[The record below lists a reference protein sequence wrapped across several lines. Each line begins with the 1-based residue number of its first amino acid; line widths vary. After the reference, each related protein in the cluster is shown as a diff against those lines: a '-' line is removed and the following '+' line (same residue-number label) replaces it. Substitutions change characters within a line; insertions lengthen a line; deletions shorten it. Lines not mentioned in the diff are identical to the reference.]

1 MSTTTVFQTIA
12 WSYTVTHACTHS
24 ILLSDVMKMMLVD
37 DDDVIGGDVGC
48 DVLEDYSSTLYAIQ
62 VHLPEHFHA
71 NLAELKPIYIDRLIV
86 ANCINCC

>member
-1 MSTTTVFQTIA
+1 
-12 WSYTVTHACTHS
+12 
-24 ILLSDVMKMMLVD
+24 MKMINALVEMIV